1 MNPSTNLCGGLTL
14 ILTLPQVRPPC
25 MNNTTSK
32 NYTHMLFC
40 LYYIMQRGT

>member
-1 MNPSTNLCGGLTL
+1 MNPSTKLCGGLTL
-14 ILTLPQVRPPC
+14 VLTLHQVRPPC

-32 NYTHMLFC
+32 NYHMLFC